1 MEKDTAPA
9 STNTSVMDVLF
20 TEKCDIEILDATKSI
35 SDFMDDKIKERH
47 SVDSEVPFFVANLDD
62 LFQKHIRWLRN
73 LPRVKPFYAV
83 KCNSTPAVIRV
94 LRILG
99 TGFDCAS
106 KGEIELALSLGA
118 TPDQIIYAHTTKPQ
132 SHIKYACTRGVDMMT
147 FDSEEELL
155 KVSACHTK
163 AKLVLRISVDDSK
176 SAVRLNQKFGAK
188 LSKVEKLLERC
199 KELDLEVMGV
209 SFHVGSG
216 CTDSSAYRQAIE
228 DARHVFDT
236 AILLG
241 FQMRLLDIGGGFPG
255 NEDFHIQ
262 FDEFS
267 EVISEA
273 LDEFFPADSGVQVI
287 AEPGRYYVESA
298 FTLAVNVFAKK
309 VVMDDVTEIRGADS
323 DTVMMY
329 YISDGVYGSI
339 NCLLNDPAHTNV
351 APYLHRVVDSSER
364 RYQSIIWGPTCDSLD
379 RVTDTYWMPEVHVG
393 DWLLIDNMGAYSV
406 SVSSDFN
413 GFDKAHVYPVLSAHT
428 WNMNVSHS

>member
-1 MEKDTAPA
+1 MLHSLIFSCFYLFLAAPA

-20 TEKCDIEILDATKSI
+20 TEKLNSASFIQ
-35 SDFMDDKIKERH
+35 
-47 SVDSEVPFFVANLDD
+47 DSEVPFFVANLDD

-236 AILLG
+236 ILLG

-262 FDEFS
+262 FD
-267 EVISEA
+267 EA

-351 APYLHRVVDSSER
+351 APSER

-428 WNMNVSHS
+428 WNMNVSHKTFYLHQEVL